1 MKRILCLMVFILIAV
16 SLPAVTYLYDNA
28 SLLTQNERDN
38 LSSLL
43 EKVSAKTG
51 ISTVI
56 VTSEEN
62 ISYSAQDSADLVI
75 EEEEFGE
82 DGVCL
87 FLSMDTREYAI
98 STQGYAM
105 YALDD
110 YALSKKNL
118 EGVLF
123 PYLYSGDYYKAF
135 SNFASYVSV
144 CSEYSPRSDY
154 DNSTL
159 SSNGTYYIENTGVK
173 RPFNWLASAFFSF
186 AIAGFISYMIIAH
199 EKRKLRNTGYVN
211 NADDYVV
218 PSSFAV
224 NVHKDI
230 FLYSNVRRVRRNT
243 EPPRG
248 GHGGAHHTTVH
259 TSSSGRS
266 HGGSSG
272 RF

>member
-1 MKRILCLMVFILIAV
+1 MKRILAFLVFILIAV

-51 ISTVI
+51 ISIVI

-75 EEEEFGE
+75 EMEEFGE

-87 FLSMDTREYAI
+87 FLSMETREYAI

-110 YALSKKNL
+110 YALSKRNL

-123 PYLYSGDYYKAF
+123 PYLYSEDYYKAF

-144 CSEYSPRSDY
+144 CSDYSPRSDY

-159 SSNGTYYIENTGVK
+159 ASNGTYYMENTVAK
-173 RPFNWLASAFFSF
+173 RSFNWLASAFFSF

-218 PSSFAV
+218 PTSFSV

-230 FLYSNVRRVRRNT
+230 FLYSNVTRVRRNT

-248 GHGGAHHTTVH
+248 GGGPHHTTMH
-259 TSSSGRS
+259 TSSSGRT
-266 HGGSSG
+266 HGGHSG

>member
-1 MKRILCLMVFILIAV
+1 MKRLLILVLLTLISFSVFAA
-16 SLPAVTYLYDNA
+16 SYLFDNA
-28 SLLTQNERDN
+28 GLLSESERSE

-43 EKVSAKTG
+43 EKVKNRTG

-62 ISYSAQDSADLVI
+62 ISYSTQESADLII
-75 EEEEFGE
+75 EMDEFGE

-87 FLSMDTREYAI
+87 FLNMSERSYAI

-110 YALSKKNL
+110 SALSKRNL

-144 CSEYSPRSDY
+144 CSDYSPRKDY
-154 DNSTL
+154 DGSD
-159 SSNGTYYIENTGVK
+159 GTYYTENTSVK
-173 RPFNWLASAFFSF
+173 SSFNWIASAFFSF
-186 AIAGFISYMIIAH
+186 AIAAFISYMIVAH
-199 EKRKLRNTGYVN
+199 EKRKLKNTGYVN

-218 PSSFAV
+218 PTSFCV

-230 FLYSNVRRVRRNT
+230 FLYSNVARVRRNA
-243 EPPRG
+243 PPPG
-248 GHGGAHHTTVH
+248 GGNGGPHHTTVH
-259 TSSSGRS
+259 TSSSGHS
-266 HGGSSG
+266 HGGRSG
-272 RF
+272 SF